1 MRNSSVE
8 TQSIVVLDFGAQYSQ
23 LIARRIRENR
33 VFSVVLPFNASLD
46 EIRSY
51 SPVGIVLSGGP
62 SSVYDKGAP
71 HADKKVF
78 ELGVPVLGICYG
90 LQFMV
95 YALGGKVRPAEK
107 KEYGHATVER
117 VAESRLFEGLP
128 KVLSVWMSHGDS
140 AEELPAGFCL
150 TARTPNAVAAVENP
164 EKKFWAV
171 QFHPEV
177 HHTPLGADI
186 LRNFALKICGA
197 SPTWTG
203 QHFIDA
209 TVAAVRAQVGNG
221 RAICALS
228 GGVDS
233 SVAAVLVD
241 RAMRDSSGK
250 SRLTCVFV
258 NNGVLRKNEFEKVQ
272 QNLRDKLGLH
282 LVAVDATDRFMTKLA
297 GVTDP
302 EKKRKIIGNEFIAV
316 FEDEAHKI
324 MASAET
330 RSARPPGAA
339 TTREGTASAVPLAAS
354 RNAALAAEAEPVE
367 LEDFWLVQGTLYPD
381 VIESRSVRGP
391 SDIIKSHH
399 NVGGL
404 PEKMKLKLVEPLKDL
419 FKDEVRRIGRD
430 LGMPEDILQRQ
441 PFPGP
446 GLAVRILGEVT
457 KERADLLRECDEV
470 VVGEI
475 KKAGLY
481 QKIWQS
487 FAVLLPVMSVGVM
500 GDQRTYAYTC
510 AIRAVHSEDGMTADW
525 VPLPYEVLKTISN
538 RIVNEVRGVNRVVYD
553 ITSKPPGTIEWE

>member
-1 MRNSSVE
+1 VE

-23 LIARRIRENR
+23 LIARRIREQNI
-33 VFSVVLPFNASLD
+33 FSVVLPFNATLA

-51 SPVGIVLSGGP
+51 SPVGIILSGGP
-62 SSVYDKGAP
+62 SSVYDKDAP
-71 HADKKVF
+71 LADKSVF
-78 ELGVPVLGICYG
+78 TLDVPVLGICYG

-95 YALGGKVRPAEK
+95 YALGGKVRSADK
-107 KEYGHATVER
+107 REYGHAKVEIQH
-117 VAESRLFEGLP
+117 ADSALFRGLP
-128 KVLSVWMSHGDS
+128 KVLAVWMSHGDE
-140 AEELPAGFCL
+140 AEELPPGFRL
-150 TARTPNAVAAVENP
+150 TAKSPNAVAAIENP
-164 EKKFWAV
+164 EQKMWAV

-177 HHTPLGADI
+177 HHTPLGTDI
-186 LRNFALKICGA
+186 LRNFALNICGA
-197 SPTWTG
+197 KPTWTA

-209 TVAAVRAQVGNG
+209 TVAQVRQQVGQG

-241 RAMRDSSGK
+241 RAMRDSGK
-250 SRLTCVFV
+250 TRLTCVFV

-272 QNLRDKLGLH
+272 QTLRDKLGLH
-282 LVAVDATDRFMTKLA
+282 LIAVDATKRFLDKLA

-316 FEDEAHKI
+316 FDEEAHRIEK
-324 MASAET
+324 E
-330 RSARPPGAA
+330 
-339 TTREGTASAVPLAAS
+339 EG
-354 RNAALAAEAEPVE
+354 EVE
-367 LEDFWLVQGTLYPD
+367 WLVQGTLYPD

-391 SDIIKSHH
+391 SQVIKSHH

-404 PEKMKLKLVEPLKDL
+404 PEKMKLKLIEPLKDL
-419 FKDEVRRIGRD
+419 FKDEVRKIGRD
-430 LGMPEDILQRQ
+430 LDMPQEILQRQ

-446 GLAVRILGEVT
+446 GLAVRVLGEIT
-457 KERADLLRECDEV
+457 EERLRIVKDCDEV
-470 VVGEI
+470 VVDEI

-481 QKIWQS
+481 TKIWQS

-525 VPLPYEVLKTISN
+525 VPLPYEVLKVISS
-538 RIVNEVRGVNRVVYD
+538 RIVNEVKGVNRVVYD

>member
-1 MRNSSVE
+1 MKPLPDDTISCNCGSDLRHSSVE
-8 TQSIVVLDFGAQYSQ
+8 AQSIVVLDFGAQYSQ
-23 LIARRIRENR
+23 LIARRIRELKI
-33 VFSVVLPFNASLD
+33 FSIVLPFNATLE

-51 SPVGIVLSGGP
+51 SPVGIILSGGP
-62 SSVYDKGAP
+62 SSVYDNDAP
-71 HADKKVF
+71 LADKGVF
-78 ELGVPVLGICYG
+78 ELGIPVLGICYG

-95 YALGGKVRPAEK
+95 YALGGKVRPAAK
-107 KEYGHATVER
+107 REYGHAKVEIQQSD
-117 VAESRLFEGLP
+117 SRLFQGLP
-128 KVLSVWMSHGDS
+128 HLLAVWMSHGDS
-140 AEELPAGFCL
+140 AEELPPGFRL
-150 TARTPNAVAAVENP
+150 TAKTPNAVAAIENADR
-164 EKKFWAV
+164 KMWAV

-186 LRNFALKICGA
+186 LRNFAVNICGA
-197 SPTWTG
+197 KPSWTP

-209 TVAAVRAQVGNG
+209 TVAQVRKQVGKG

-241 RAMRDSSGK
+241 RALRDAPALNNAGGSGK

-272 QNLRDKLGLH
+272 QNLRDNLGLH
-282 LVAVDATDRFMTKLA
+282 LVAVDATDRFMEKLA

-302 EKKRKIIGNEFIAV
+302 ETKRKIIGNEFIKV
-316 FEDEAHKI
+316 FEDEAHRIQKK
-324 MASAET
+324 
-330 RSARPPGAA
+330 
-339 TTREGTASAVPLAAS
+339 EG
-354 RNAALAAEAEPVE
+354 EVE
-367 LEDFWLVQGTLYPD
+367 WLVQGTLYPD

-391 SDIIKSHH
+391 SQVIKSHH

-404 PEKMKLKLVEPLKDL
+404 PEKMKLKLIEPLKDL

-457 KERADLLRECDEV
+457 KERADLLRDCDEI

-510 AIRAVHSEDGMTADW
+510 AVRAVHSEDGMTADW